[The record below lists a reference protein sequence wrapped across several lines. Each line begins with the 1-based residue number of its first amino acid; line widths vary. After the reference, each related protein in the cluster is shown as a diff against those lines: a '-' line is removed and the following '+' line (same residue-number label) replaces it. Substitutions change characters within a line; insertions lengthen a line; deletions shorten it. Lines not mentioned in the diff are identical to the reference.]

1 MSDANI
7 HVAKN
12 GKPFGTFSEDDLRAA
27 LADGRVSPNDLSWRN
42 GMSAWLP
49 ISQAFPQL
57 IPATASAAFVAN
69 DGSMPAPQGAQA
81 SRPAQIYPSGWERF
95 GAYFI
100 DGLIVAVP
108 LVIIAVVIGGLIGF
122 SLAGEMEQSNIVVIA
137 QMVGA
142 IIGAIGMTLYYGIIG
157 SSQANAT
164 VGQRAMGFKM
174 VDAKTGAAPR
184 SGQVWQWALT
194 RSLVLQCC
202 SCIGLLLFIPI
213 LTDARKQSLFDS
225 WADLVMVKK

>member
-1 MSDANI
+1 
-7 HVAKN
+7 
-12 GKPFGTFSEDDLRAA
+12 
-27 LADGRVSPNDLSWRN
+27 
-42 GMSAWLP
+42 
-49 ISQAFPQL
+49 
-57 IPATASAAFVAN
+57 
-69 DGSMPAPQGAQA
+69 
-81 SRPAQIYPSGWERF
+81 
-95 GAYFI
+95 
-100 DGLIVAVP
+100 
-108 LVIIAVVIGGLIGF
+108 
-122 SLAGEMEQSNIVVIA
+122 
-137 QMVGA
+137 
-142 IIGAIGMTLYYGIIG
+142 MTLYYGLVG

-184 SGQVWQWALT
+184 NGQVWQWALT

>member
-1 MSDANI
+1 MSDALI

-12 GKPFGTFSEDDLRAA
+12 GKPFGTFTESDLSAA
-27 LADGRVSPNDLSWRN
+27 LADGRISAQDLCWRN

-49 ISQAFPQL
+49 LSQAFPQL
-57 IPATASAAFVAN
+57 LPTTSANSAFVAN
-69 DGSMPAPQGAQA
+69 DASPATPL
-81 SRPAQIYPSGWERF
+81 PAQVYPSGWERF

-100 DGLIVAVP
+100 DGL
-108 LVIIAVVIGGLIGF
+108 VIIVPVLILAGLIGF
-122 SLAGEMEQSNIVVIA
+122 FIGLTLAGEVEQNGIVLIA
-137 QMVGA
+137 QALGITAGA
-142 IIGAIGMTLYYGIIG
+142 ILMTLYFGILG
-157 SSQANAT
+157 SSEANAT

-184 SGQVWQWALT
+184 KGQVWQWALT
-194 RSLVLQCC
+194 RTLAVQCC

>member
-1 MSDANI
+1 MSDDLI

-12 GKPFGTFSEDDLRAA
+12 GKPFGTFTESDLSAA
-27 LADGRVSPNDLSWRN
+27 LADGRISAQDLCWRN

-49 ISQAFPQL
+49 LSQAFPQL
-57 IPATASAAFVAN
+57 IPTSAASAFVAN
-69 DGSMPAPQGAQA
+69 DASPAPANPA
-81 SRPAQIYPSGWERF
+81 ATPLPAQVYPSGWERF

-100 DGLIVAVP
+100 DGLVVGIP
-108 LVIIAVVIGGLIGF
+108 LVLIAAGVGGVIGFALGDEMEQNMIVIIAQGFGVVIG
-122 SLAGEMEQSNIVVIA
+122 AV
-137 QMVGA
+137 
-142 IIGAIGMTLYYGIIG
+142 GMTLYYGIIG
-157 SSQANAT
+157 SGQANAT

-184 SGQVWQWALT
+184 NGQVWQWALT
-194 RSLVLQCC
+194 RSLALQCC
-202 SCIGLLLFIPI
+202 SCIGLLFFIPI